1 MIPKGMGIGVS
12 LGIGAKQLRPS
23 RPPSLFLFFPSRME
37 SSRWYVS
44 SFEDYVMRWMV
55 RSRTRRFA
63 PYFRSPRFLAREGTR
78 CWRFLLALKQQS
90 SLVPR
95 STVVRA
101 RNCKHFQRSWNLVV
115 EFCHW
120 LQIAHLSWKCLVR
133 VCRRLENVIRMFYR
147 YERSLLYASGRFG
160 LGNSGFTNERLS
172 FLSCSFITLSNSQN
186 SEEVWYLCLEEN
198 ANTQVWSLLVF
209 ETYFESRPIFLAFLR
224 LTKRGRGVF
233 VAPDSVV
240 FARIFP
246 VWLRNAGYDE
256 FVTLPYNF
264 RHSYNRTSTYARPHL
279 IEGLNFRVKRSHPI
293 SQLSPLVAFTF

>member
-1 MIPKGMGIGVS
+1 MIPRGMGIGVS

-23 RPPSLFLFFPSRME
+23 RSPSLSLSLFFPSRME
-37 SSRWYVS
+37 SSRWYVSSS

-90 SLVPR
+90 SLVPP

-147 YERSLLYASGRFG
+147 YERSLLCDTWVDVS
-160 LGNSGFTNERLS
+160 NSGFTNERLS
-172 FLSCSFITLSNSQN
+172 FLSCSFITL
-186 SEEVWYLCLEEN
+186 
-198 ANTQVWSLLVF
+198 
-209 ETYFESRPIFLAFLR
+209 
-224 LTKRGRGVF
+224 
-233 VAPDSVV
+233 
-240 FARIFP
+240 
-246 VWLRNAGYDE
+246 
-256 FVTLPYNF
+256 
-264 RHSYNRTSTYARPHL
+264 
-279 IEGLNFRVKRSHPI
+279 
-293 SQLSPLVAFTF
+293 